1 MLVDEVAH
9 WIGFEAKATDDEGMK
24 LIAKK
29 LEMVDVYKC
38 I

>member
-24 LIAKK
+24 LVAKK
-29 LEMVDVYKC
+29 LEMVDVYKY